1 MNLLFIWEPCLSLSL
16 TTLPRGAT
24 SHGLSSPTPSVWGV
38 LVCLTKHFRCKSHL
52 IITRVRA
59 VAEMLWVKGALV
71 RRARCPGAEGCEA
84 GRELGVGRN
93 EGWAL
98 EGTLRGLGG
107 RRWEQTPVPAQSL
120 CRS

>member
-1 MNLLFIWEPCLSLSL
+1 MNLGAPPPSLM
-16 TTLPRGAT
+16 TLPRGAT
-24 SHGLSSPTPSVWGV
+24 SHGLSSPTPSVWEV
-38 LVCLTKHFRCKSHL
+38 LVCLTKHFRSKSHL

-59 VAEMLWVKGALV
+59 VEMLWVKGAPV
-71 RRARCPGAEGCEA
+71 RRARCPGAEGREA
-84 GRELGVGRN
+84 GRELQIGRN

-98 EGTLRGLGG
+98 EGSRRGLGG